1 LLLRLSYVFKSQKKE
16 LRILQTFAYLYKYL
30 LRYRAKILIGTLFI
44 AISNGIAIFNPIV
57 VRQAI
62 DYLAKEVEIRQL
74 LIYAGLIILIAF
86 GQGIFRYLMRQTVI
100 VGSRMIENDFRND
113 LFAHL
118 QTMSARF
125 FQSMP
130 TGDIMS
136 RMTNDLNAV
145 RAVLGPGIMYSIN
158 TLVTFVFVIWMMLAI
173 NPTLT
178 LVGLLP
184 IPLMAFLVYK
194 FGMQIHKRFQKI
206 QAQLSKISTK
216 AQENFSGIR
225 IIKSYVQENYEIE
238 AFDQLNQEYVEK
250 NMSFVKVYAAFH
262 PMMMFIVGLGVIL
275 VLFVGGMQI
284 IEGIL
289 SLGEFVAFTL
299 YLGMLVWPSIALGW
313 VVGIF
318 QQGAASMERINVILD
333 TPADI
338 TDAQARPEIK
348 TIEGKLSFRNLNFS
362 YNQKDSQELESIT
375 LEVEAGSILAVVG
388 RTGSGK
394 STLVN
399 LLTRTYD
406 PPIGT
411 IFIDDTDI
419 REIPLQTLRENLGY
433 IPQETFLFSDTIFE
447 NIRFGAVDMEEDAI
461 KEAAEIAQMHE
472 SIEEFPDKYQTMLGE
487 RGINLSG
494 GQKQRL
500 SIARAILK
508 QPKILIIDDALSA
521 VDTITEEKIL
531 NRLRDVMK
539 DKTCVWISHR
549 ISAIKN
555 ADKIIVIDQGK
566 IIEKGRH
573 EELLAIGGLYWE
585 LYEKQK
591 LEEALDLAE

>member
-1 LLLRLSYVFKSQKKE
+1 LYQ
-16 LRILQTFAYLYKYL
+16 YLV
-30 LRYRAKILIGTLFI
+30 RYRSKILIGTFFI
-44 AISNGIAIFNPIV
+44 AIANGIAILSPIV

-62 DYLAKEVEIRQL
+62 DYLSADIEIRQL
-74 LIYAGLIILIAF
+74 LIYAGLIVLIAV
-86 GQGIFRYLMRQTVI
+86 GQGIFRFLMRQTVI

-118 QTMSARF
+118 QKMSARF

-145 RAVLGPGIMYSIN
+145 RSVLGPGIMYSIN
-158 TLVTFVFVIWMMLAI
+158 TIVTFIFVIWMMLTI
-173 NPTLT
+173 NPLLT
-178 LVGLLP
+178 LFGLIP
-184 IPLMAFLVYK
+184 IPMMAYLVYK
-194 FGMQIHKRFQKI
+194 FGMQIHKRYQKI
-206 QAQLSKISTK
+206 QAQLSLISTK

-225 IIKSYVQENYEIE
+225 IIKSYVQEKFEIE
-238 AFDQLNQEYVEK
+238 DFDRLNREYVDK

-275 VLFVGGMQI
+275 VLFVGGIQI
-284 IEGIL
+284 VDGIL

-318 QQGAASMERINVILD
+318 QQGAASMERINVILE
-333 TPADI
+333 TEPDI
-338 TDAQARPEIK
+338 TDAAARSDITEIK
-348 TIEGKLSFRNLNFS
+348 GGLSFRDLSFS
-362 YNQKDSQELESIT
+362 YNNKTTPELEDIN
-375 LEVEAGSILAVVG
+375 LEVEAGSILAIVG
-388 RTGSGK
+388 RTGTGK
-394 STLVN
+394 TTLIN

-406 PPIGT
+406 PPPGT
-411 IFIDDTDI
+411 VFIDGHDI
-419 REIPLQTLRENLGY
+419 REIPLEILRNNLGY

-447 NIRFGAVDMEEDAI
+447 NISFGVENASESAVQ
-461 KEAAEIAQMHE
+461 EAAEIAQMHE
-472 SIEEFPDKYQTMLGE
+472 TIEEFPNKYQTILGE

-500 SIARAILK
+500 TIARAILK

-531 NRLRDVMK
+531 QRLRDVMK
-539 DKTCVWISHR
+539 GRTCVWISHR
-549 ISAIKN
+549 ISAIKD
-555 ADKIIVIDQGK
+555 ADKIIVLDEGR
-566 IIEKGRH
+566 IIEEGTH
-573 EELLAIGGLYWE
+573 EELLSVGGPYWE
-585 LYEKQK
+585 LYQRQK